1 MMIET
6 YTLSNG
12 VRIVLERVPTVRSVS
27 LGIWIFTGSRNESE
41 EINGVSH
48 FLEHMLFKGTKK
60 RTAQDIAEAFDSVGG
75 YVNAFTAKEYTCYYA
90 RVLDTYKEY
99 ALEIL
104 SDMFFNSTFL
114 EEELERE
121 KKVIL
126 EEIKMY
132 EDTPDDHVHDLL
144 FQAYFGD
151 HELGRPILGTED
163 HLTSMTRETLIQ
175 YMEEYYTPNNIVI
188 SVAGNV
194 DDQFI
199 KEIEKWFAHFKRK
212 NKDVVRNKPTPQ
224 FQSIKKVK
232 EIEQAHLCFGFRGLS
247 ATDES
252 LMSLLL
258 INSALGTG
266 MSSRLFQEI
275 REKRG
280 LAYSVYSYH
289 HSYVDSGM
297 LGIYAGTTK
306 EQLPEL
312 IEAIETTIGDLVK
325 NGLTEQELKNKKE
338 KLKGNILLSLESMS
352 SRMSRNGRNEILL
365 KKHRT
370 LDEIIEEIDSV
381 DLLMINETLKTIFTG
396 ERAEAIIVPK

>member
-1 MMIET
+1 MIET

-27 LGIWIFTGSRNESE
+27 IGIWLFTGSRNETE
-41 EINGVSH
+41 DENGVSH
-48 FLEHMLFKGTKK
+48 FLEHMLFKGTKN
-60 RTAQDIAEAFDSVGG
+60 RNAQEIAEAFDSIGG

-90 RVLDTYKEY
+90 RVLDTYKDY

-104 SDMFFNSTFL
+104 SDMFFNSLLL

-121 KKVIL
+121 KKVII

-144 FQAYFGD
+144 SQAFFGN
-151 HELGRPILGTED
+151 HELGRSILGTENR
-163 HLTSMTRETLIQ
+163 LKAMTRDTLID
-175 YMEEYYTPNNIVI
+175 YMEKYYTPQNTVI

-194 DDQFI
+194 DDLFI
-199 KEIEKWFAHFKRK
+199 KEIEKWFSHFKREESEI
-212 NKDVVRNKPTPQ
+212 VRTKPNPQ
-224 FQSIKKVK
+224 FQAIKKEK
-232 EIEQAHLCFGFRGLS
+232 EIEQAHLCLGFQGLP
-247 ATDES
+247 ADDDA

-266 MSSRLFQEI
+266 MSSRLFQEV

-306 EQLPEL
+306 AQLPEL
-312 IEAIETTIGDLVK
+312 IETIESIISDLLK
-325 NGLTEQELKNKKE
+325 NGISEQELNNKKE
-338 KLKGNILLSLESMS
+338 KLKGNILLSLESTS
-352 SRMSRNGRNEILL
+352 SRMSRNGRNELLL

-370 LDEIIEEIDSV
+370 LDDIIEEIDKV
-381 DLLMINETLKTIFTG
+381 DLEKTEETIRHIFNG
-396 ERAEAIIVPK
+396 KRAEAIIVPR

>member
-1 MMIET
+1 MIET

-27 LGIWIFTGSRNESE
+27 LGIWLFTGSRNERE

-48 FLEHMLFKGTKK
+48 FLEHMLFKGTKT
-60 RTAQDIAEAFDSVGG
+60 RSAQEIAEAFDLIGG

-90 RVLDTYKEY
+90 RVLDSYKEY

-104 SDMFFNSTFL
+104 SDMFFNSIFL

-121 KKVIL
+121 KKVII

-132 EDTPDDHVHDLL
+132 EDTPDEHVHDLL
-144 FQAYFGD
+144 SQAFFGN
-151 HELGRPILGTED
+151 HELGRSILGTERR
-163 HLTSMTRETLIQ
+163 LKAMTRDTLIQ
-175 YMEEYYTPNNIVI
+175 YMETFYTPKNTVI

-194 DDQFI
+194 DEQFI
-199 KEIEKWFAHFKRK
+199 KEIEKRFLHFNRK
-212 NKDVVRNKPTPQ
+212 DPQIVRHEPTPQ
-224 FQSIKKVK
+224 YQSIVIEK
-232 EIEQAHLCFGFRGLS
+232 EIEQAHLCFGFPGLK
-247 ATDES
+247 AKDER

-289 HSYVDSGM
+289 HSYVDTGM

-312 IEAIETTIGDLVK
+312 IEAIEKTIDELVK
-325 NGLTEQELKNKKE
+325 NGLTDQELNNKKE

-352 SRMSRNGRNEILL
+352 SRMSRNGRNELML
-365 KKHRT
+365 EKHRT
-370 LDEIIEEIDSV
+370 LDEIIEEIDAV
-381 DLLMINETLKTIFTG
+381 DQQMINETIAHIFTG
-396 ERAEAIIVPK
+396 KRAEAMIVPK